1 MGSLTGQVARP
12 DPIRRVPLGFH
23 YPTDVLAGWF
33 LAVSIA
39 MLARPLAGPGRG
51 AGSELVQ
58 V

>member
-1 MGSLTGQVARP
+1 MGSLTGQAARP
-12 DPIRRVPLGFH
+12 YPIRRMTLGFH

-39 MLARPLAGPGRG
+39 MLTRPLAGPGRE